1 LPFNSRP
8 IQCQREEADVRFRLR
23 RRGFILSTGLVVA
36 PLLHGRAQASLR
48 IGWLSISPHPFV
60 ADFRERLRQLGY
72 IEGENLVIEY
82 RYAHEDAT
90 LLPAMVDELI
100 KAGVSILVTS
110 GGAATNAAVAA
121 AKGVPIVFVGV
132 PTILFQNKAVTS
144 LARPGGVA
152 TGISL
157 MTDEIGS
164 KMIDLMRNAVPG
176 LTRLAILQDDSSGNV
191 HVADLMVASARSV
204 GIESRVFSLANPELF
219 ARVFA
224 EVEAA
229 RWQAAIVASS
239 PLFAAHAR
247 VLAGLAATH
256 RLPAMFDNPSFVR
269 AGALMSYG
277 PDLPAAFRR
286 QAELVVRVARGAR
299 LADIPI
305 EQATKFILAFNRTAA
320 ASLGLPLSPLLMAS
334 VDELID

>member
-1 LPFNSRP
+1 LPFRP
-8 IQCQREEADVRFRLR
+8 IQRQREEADVRFRVG

-36 PLLHGRAQASLR
+36 PLLYASAQASLR

-110 GGAATNAAVAA
+110 GSAATDAAVAA
-121 AKGVPIVFVGV
+121 AKGVPIVFVTSD
-132 PTILFQNKAVTS
+132 PTKLGHIES

-152 TGISL
+152 TGITL
-157 MTDEIGS
+157 MIEEIAP
-164 KMIDLMRNAVPG
+164 KTIDLVRNAVPG
-176 LTRLAILQDDSSGNV
+176 LTRLAILQDDSPGGVRQAAS
-191 HVADLMVASARSV
+191 MVASARSV
-204 GIESRVFSLANPELF
+204 GIEGRVFSLAKPEVF

-229 RWQAAIVASS
+229 GRQAAIAVSS
-239 PLFAAHAR
+239 PLFAANAR

-256 RLPAMFDNPSFVR
+256 RMPAMFDNPSFVR

-286 QAELVVRVARGAR
+286 MAELVVKVARGAR

-320 ASLGLPLSPLLMAS
+320 ASLGLALSPLVMAS

>member
-1 LPFNSRP
+1 
-8 IQCQREEADVRFRLR
+8 VRFRLR

-36 PLLHGRAQASLR
+36 PLLHASAQASLR

-82 RYAHEDAT
+82 RYAHDDAT
-90 LLPAMVDELI
+90 LLLALVDELI

-110 GGAATNAAVAA
+110 GSAATDAALAA
-121 AKGVPIVFVGV
+121 AKGVPIVFVTSD
-132 PTILFQNKAVTS
+132 PTKLGQIES

-157 MTDEIGS
+157 MFEEIGS
-164 KMIDLMRNAVPG
+164 KIIDLMRNAVPE
-176 LTRLAILQDDSSGNV
+176 LTRLAILQDDSPGAV
-191 HVADLMVASARSV
+191 RQADSMVASARRV
-204 GIESRVFSLANPELF
+204 GIESRVFSLAKPELF

-229 RWQAAIVASS
+229 RWQAAFAVSS
-239 PLFAAHAR
+239 PLFAANAR

-286 QAELVVRVARGAR
+286 MAELVVKVARGAR

-305 EQATKFILAFNRTAA
+305 EQATKFILAFNQTAA
-320 ASLGLPLSPLLMAS
+320 ASLGLPLSPLVMAS

>member
-8 IQCQREEADVRFRLR
+8 IQCQREEADVRIRLR

-36 PLLHGRAQASLR
+36 PFLHGRAQASLR

-110 GGAATNAAVAA
+110 GSAATDAALAA
-121 AKGVPIVFVGV
+121 AKGVPIVFVTSD
-132 PTILFQNKAVTS
+132 PTKLGQIES

-157 MTDEIGS
+157 MFEEIGS
-164 KMIDLMRNAVPG
+164 KIIDLMRNAVPG
-176 LTRLAILQDDSSGNV
+176 LTRLAILQDDSPGAVRQGDSM
-191 HVADLMVASARSV
+191 AASARRV
-204 GIESRVFSLANPELF
+204 GIESRVFSLAKPELF

-229 RWQAAIVASS
+229 RWQAAFAVSS
-239 PLFAAHAR
+239 PLFAANAR

-277 PDLPAAFRR
+277 PDLSAAFRR

-305 EQATKFILAFNRTAA
+305 EQATKFIFAFNQTAA
-320 ASLGLPLSPLLMAS
+320 ASLGLPLSPLVMAS

>member
-1 LPFNSRP
+1 
-8 IQCQREEADVRFRLR
+8 VRFRLR

-36 PLLHGRAQASLR
+36 PLLHASAQASLR

-60 ADFRERLRQLGY
+60 AAFRERLRQLGY

-110 GGAATNAAVAA
+110 GAAATDAAVAA
-121 AKGVPIVFVGV
+121 AKGVPIVFVGNWTTV
-132 PTILFQNKAVTS
+132 GQIES
-144 LARPGGVA
+144 LARPGGVT

-157 MTDEIGS
+157 MFEEIGS

-191 HVADLMVASARSV
+191 RVADLMVASARSV

-229 RWQAAIVASS
+229 RWQAAIAVSS
-239 PLFAAHAR
+239 PLFAANAR

-305 EQATKFILAFNRTAA
+305 EQATKFILAFNQSAA
-320 ASLGLPLSPLLMAS
+320 ALLGLPPSPLVMAS

>member
-8 IQCQREEADVRFRLR
+8 IQCQREEADVRFSLR

-36 PLLHGRAQASLR
+36 PLLHASAQASLR

-72 IEGENLVIEY
+72 TEGENLVIEY
-82 RYAHEDAT
+82 RYARGDDAT
-90 LLPAMVDELI
+90 LLPAMVDELV
-100 KAGVSILVTS
+100 KAGMSILVTS
-110 GGAATNAAVAA
+110 GAAASDAAVAA
-121 AKGVPIVFVGV
+121 AKGVPIVFVTSD
-132 PTILFQNKAVTS
+132 PKILGQIAS

-152 TGISL
+152 TGIAL
-157 MTDEIGS
+157 MSEEIGA
-164 KMIDLMRNAVPG
+164 KKIDLVRNAVPG
-176 LTRLAILQDDSSGNV
+176 LARLAILQDGSSGAV
-191 HVADLMVASARSV
+191 RQADLMVPSARGV
-204 GIESRVFSLANPELF
+204 GIEARVFSLANPDVF
-219 ARVFA
+219 AHVFA

-229 RWQAAIVASS
+229 RCQAAIAVSS
-239 PLFAAHAR
+239 PYFAAYAR

-277 PDLPAAFRR
+277 ADLPAAFRR
-286 QAELVVRVARGAR
+286 QAELVVKVARGAR

-305 EQATKFILAFNRTAA
+305 EQATKFILAFNQTAA

>member
-8 IQCQREEADVRFRLR
+8 IQRQREEADVRFRLG

-36 PLLHGRAQASLR
+36 PFLPASAQVSLR

-82 RYAHEDAT
+82 RYAHGDDAT

-110 GGAATNAAVAA
+110 GSAATDAALAA
-121 AKGVPIVFVGV
+121 AKGVPIVFVTSD
-132 PTILFQNKAVTS
+132 PTKLGQIES

-157 MTDEIGS
+157 MFEEIGS
-164 KMIDLMRNAVPG
+164 KLIDLMRNAVPG
-176 LTRLAILQDDSSGNV
+176 LTRLAILQDDSPGAV
-191 HVADLMVASARSV
+191 RQADSMVGSARRV
-204 GIESRVFSLANPELF
+204 GTESRVFSLAKPELF
-219 ARVFA
+219 SRMFA

-229 RWQAAIVASS
+229 RWRAAFAVSS
-239 PLFAAHAR
+239 PLFAANAR

-320 ASLGLPLSPLLMAS
+320 ASLGLPLSPLVMAS